1 MLTMTSSR
9 SAEQPVSALVRRP
22 GRPRD
27 ARADHAILEAAINL
41 AAEVGLA
48 ELTVDAVAAR
58 AGVSKATIYRRWN
71 SKEAL
76 MLDALSVTHAIH
88 REFGPD
94 TGSLRGDLQEL
105 ARRAFEA
112 LSDNRIA
119 SCLPDILAAS
129 RVSPELRPLANRLL
143 QEKSEPLRQI
153 LARAVTRG
161 EIPADTDFD
170 LVHALMFGPMF
181 FLMFTGHRIELKL
194 VNSVIDIVLAGL
206 TTPER

>member
-1 MLTMTSSR
+1 MATMSSPR
-9 SAEQPVSALVRRP
+9 SDDQPVTTVVRRP

-27 ARADHAILEAAINL
+27 ARADHAILEAAIDL

-48 ELTVDAVAAR
+48 ELTIDAVAAR
-58 AGVSKATIYRRWN
+58 AGVSKATIYRRWD

-76 MLDALSVTHAIH
+76 MLDALGVTHAIH
-88 REFGPD
+88 RESGPD

-105 ARRAFEA
+105 ARRAFDA

-129 RVSPELRPLANRLL
+129 RVSPELRPLADRLF
-143 QEKSEPLRQI
+143 QEKSESVRQI
-153 LARAVTRG
+153 LSKAVARG

-181 FLMFTGHRIELKL
+181 FLMFTGHQIELEL
-194 VNSVIDIVLAGL
+194 VNSVIDNVLAGL